1 MRTFIIRPTSD
12 LALLR
17 RGSERRFYG
26 RIEIDAAVLES
37 DGGEA
42 LAVVVGGLNRH
53 LNACG
58 CGLASV
64 FVVMTMAGLAMF
76 HGTAWR
82 ESPGLSWQTGAMV
95 FITLCAAAALGKL
108 IGIAH
113 SEWVFRRLL
122 KRLAV
127 TLRTTEPLLRA
138 SPH

>member
-1 MRTFIIRPTSD
+1 MRTFVIRPTSD

-26 RIEIDAAVLES
+26 KIEIDAALRDS
-37 DGGEA
+37 DGGVA

-58 CGLASV
+58 CGLASL
-64 FVVMTMAGLAMF
+64 FVVMAMAGLAMF

-108 IGIAH
+108 IGITH
-113 SEWVFRRLL
+113 SEWMFRRLL
-122 KRLAV
+122 RRLADI
-127 TLRTTEPLLRA
+127 LGASGQLLPA
-138 SPH
+138 SAH